1 MSQPIQSFIRTR
13 RLAALVTIGLLAS
26 GCQVIA
32 PSQWEDRA
40 VLPALPVTYLE
51 VPRTEMVAIC
61 ADHSGQR
68 LLGCAKRDYAK
79 RACTIVTGSNP
90 NLALLFKK
98 NGAST
103 FSLPEQSTLFGAA
116 ARVSWAVIPVRA
128 PGTTRPST

>member
-79 RACTIVTGSNP
+79 RTCTIVTGSNP
-90 NLALLFKK
+90 DLALLDHERKHCAGYDH
-98 NGAST
+98 N
-103 FSLPEQSTLFGAA
+103 AA
-116 ARVSWAVIPVRA
+116 PVRVA
-128 PGTTRPST
+128 TLDVTAGETGS